1 MTSSRDMQ
9 QDAQT
14 PVQENA
20 DGKLVEV
27 KNLRTHFFLDEGVV
41 RAVDG
46 VDFDIY
52 RGKTLGVVGESGCG
66 KSVTAQSI
74 LRIVPSPPGRIV
86 SGSIMLARRGGLP
99 PVDLTTL
106 HPKGQEIRSI
116 RGREISMIFQE
127 PMNSLSPVHTIGF
140 QIIEAI
146 LLHQH
151 GITKEEA
158 RDRAIGMLRRV
169 GIAKP
174 EQRVDE
180 YSYQLSGGMRQRA
193 MIAISLSCNPSL
205 LMADEPTT
213 ALDVTVQAQILLLI
227 KRLQDEYGMA
237 IMLITHDLGVISEVA
252 DDVVVMYFGR
262 VVECTDVHAIFRNP
276 LHPYTQAL
284 LRSIPSAAKRTHERL
299 AYIEG
304 SVPEPF
310 VVARGCAFADR
321 CSKRIDGTCTQDPEP
336 ELREV
341 EPGHLVR
348 CVLYG
353 DRRKEA

>member
-1 MTSSRDMQ
+1 MQ

-20 DGKLVEV
+20 NGKLVEV
-27 KNLRTHFFLDEGVV
+27 KDLRTYFYLDEGVV

-52 RGKTLGVVGESGCG
+52 RGKTLGIVGESGCG

-74 LRIVPSPPGRIV
+74 LRIVPRPPGRIV
-86 SGSIMLARRGGLP
+86 SGSITLARRGGLP
-99 PVDLTTL
+99 PVDLAQL
-106 HPKGQEIRSI
+106 SPKGQEIRSI

-151 GITKEEA
+151 GITKEQA
-158 RDRAIGMLRRV
+158 RERAIDMLRRV

-174 EQRVDE
+174 DQRVDE

-193 MIAISLSCNPSL
+193 MIAIALSCNPAL
-205 LMADEPTT
+205 LVADEPTT

-227 KRLQDEYGMA
+227 KRLQEEYGMA
-237 IMLITHDLGVISEVA
+237 IMLITHDLGVISEIA

-262 VVECTDVHAIFRNP
+262 VVERTDVYTIFRNP

-284 LRSIPSAAKRTHERL
+284 LRSIPSADKKTRERL

-310 VVARGCAFADR
+310 VVVRGCSFADR
-321 CSKRIDGTCTQDPEP
+321 CNKRIDGTCTEDPEP

-341 EPGHLVR
+341 EPGHFVR

-353 DRRKEA
+353 DQRKEA